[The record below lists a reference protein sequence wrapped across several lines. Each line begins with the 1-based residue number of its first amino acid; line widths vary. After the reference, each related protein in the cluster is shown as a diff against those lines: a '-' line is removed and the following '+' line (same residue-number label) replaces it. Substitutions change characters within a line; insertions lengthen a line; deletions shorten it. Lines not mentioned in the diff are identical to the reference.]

1 MTRKDVILE
10 SAKYYL
16 ENYILPEIEKTKANS
31 VDYDE
36 EAKKAKKL
44 LDNWIEGNDPTIR
57 NALRAYVDGM
67 DARKTEN
74 FNRRAVLDDKRGML
88 ESILD
93 GHLDLEGEDDVV
105 VYDGTNDP
113 TFSKP
118 SKIRLLDEETDVTN
132 WLAAMTFVVRT
143 AGQHNPD
150 KVAELAGKRLYAL
163 RDAPEEGR
171 NYKDVELGDG
181 RHVWVSG
188 GSAKNTVDYMHRILK
203 ECGIDDRQLTIVYK
217 ERKQQEAE
225 TETESEEE

>member
-16 ENYILPEIEKTKANS
+16 ENHILPEIEKTKTTSA
-31 VDYDE
+31 DYDE
-36 EAKKAKKL
+36 EARRAKKL

-57 NALRAYVDGM
+57 NALRTYVDGM
-67 DARKTEN
+67 DVRKTEN
-74 FNRRAVLDDKRGML
+74 LNHRAVLDDKRGML

-93 GHLDLEGEDDVV
+93 GHVDLEGEDDVV

-132 WLAAMTFVVRT
+132 WLAAMTFVVKT
-143 AGQHNPD
+143 AGRHNPD
-150 KVAELAGKRLYAL
+150 KVAELASKRLYAL
-163 RDAPEEGR
+163 RDALEEGR

-217 ERKQQEAE
+217 ERKQQETEAEVE
-225 TETESEEE
+225 TEEE